1 MSKNLDLLKQ
11 EYFDVQNE
19 GMLKYLIPVL
29 EDFEKQITELEKHNQ
44 EFLNYR
50 EISKL
55 QIKLTE
61 LGEKVKRLEQAQTYF
76 PPMEMEYQTDGY
88 DNRIGGQDDRGN
100 IFNLYEK
107 KGD

>member
-1 MSKNLDLLKQ
+1 MNKNLDLLKQ
-11 EYFDVQNE
+11 EFFDVKNE
-19 GMLKYLIPVL
+19 GILKYLIPFL
-29 EDFEKQITELEKHNQ
+29 EDPLKRITKLEKHNQ

-61 LGEKVKRLEQAQTYF
+61 LGEKIKKLEQAQTYF
-76 PPMEMEYQTDGY
+76 PPMEMEYQIDGY

>member
-1 MSKNLDLLKQ
+1 MNKNLSLLKQ
-11 EYFDVQNE
+11 ELFDVSHE
-19 GMLKYLIPVL
+19 GILKYLIPVL

-55 QIKLTE
+55 QIKLKE
-61 LGEKVKRLEQAQTYF
+61 LGEKIKKLEQAQTYF
-76 PPMEMEYQTDGY
+76 PLEYQTDGY

-107 KGD
+107 KGER

>member
-1 MSKNLDLLKQ
+1 MNKNLALLKQ
-11 EYFDVQNE
+11 EYFYAQENKVIIRDIVE
-19 GMLKYLIPVL
+19 VL
-29 EDFEKQITELEKHNQ
+29 EDFDKQINELEKHNQ

-61 LGEKVKRLEQAQTYF
+61 LGEKIKKLEQAQTYF
-76 PPMEMEYQTDGY
+76 PMEYQIDGY

-107 KGD
+107 KGDE